1 MKERI
6 RKMSDMMEEK
16 DKVLS
21 FTMIKIEKGREKICR
36 CSPPHYEI
44 DPVNRVVSCMDC
56 GATLD
61 AFDALLTL
69 CEYME
74 KFEEYQKEAI
84 KKAETYREW
93 AEKEWRRRM
102 KNRAFKEMDSYY
114 HKGMLPCCPKCR
126 NLFNPMEITEWAN
139 EKYYSEKTEEPE

>member
-84 KKAETYREW
+84 KK
-93 AEKEWRRRM
+93 
-102 KNRAFKEMDSYY
+102 
-114 HKGMLPCCPKCR
+114 GR
-126 NLFNPMEITEWAN
+126 NLQGMGRERMEAED
-139 EKYYSEKTEEPE
+139 EEQSIQGNGQLLS